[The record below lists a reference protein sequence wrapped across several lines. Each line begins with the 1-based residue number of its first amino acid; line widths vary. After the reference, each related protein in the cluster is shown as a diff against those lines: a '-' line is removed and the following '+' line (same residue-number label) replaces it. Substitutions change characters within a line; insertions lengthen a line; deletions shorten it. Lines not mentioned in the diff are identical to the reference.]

1 VVSDTYY
8 GARTGELA
16 TALSQHP
23 RNSFAL
29 IFVFLS
35 DFFGFLDYLA
45 LIVDTMDGTFGH
57 WCDCG
62 LGISEGEHC

>member
-1 VVSDTYY
+1 MVSDTYY

-45 LIVDTMDGTFGH
+45 LIVDTIDGH
-57 WCDCG
+57 RCDCG
-62 LGISEGEHC
+62 LGISEGEHY